1 MPLELAAVTVTP
13 LYAVMATTGITR
25 MPAHPMATTA
35 LIGLSAESLSAPA
48 RGSMDIGDV
57 LSTAVL
63 ASMVAASMD
72 VASTDDPDLV
82 GVADLFAA
90 ARPAEASR
98 AVGSAGARADSTAVV
113 SAAADTDNSAKI

>member
-1 MPLELAAVTVTP
+1 
-13 LYAVMATTGITR
+13 
-25 MPAHPMATTA
+25 
-35 LIGLSAESLSAPA
+35 
-48 RGSMDIGDV
+48 MDIGDV

-98 AVGSAGARADSTAVV
+98 AVV
-113 SAAADTDNSAKI
+113 SAVADTDSSG